1 MSREEQA
8 FLAASLVVY
17 GENMDSQIKEAE
29 KKTRR

>member
-17 GENMDSQIKEAE
+17 GENMDNQIKEAE
-29 KKTRR
+29 KKSRR